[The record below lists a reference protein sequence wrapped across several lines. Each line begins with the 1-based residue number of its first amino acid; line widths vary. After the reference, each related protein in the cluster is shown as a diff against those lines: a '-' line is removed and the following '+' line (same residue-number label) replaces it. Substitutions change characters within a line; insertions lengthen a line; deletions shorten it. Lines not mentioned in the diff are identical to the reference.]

1 MSLLGKFTKR
11 SNLDPIKKLAEDAT
25 RSLERKLENSV
36 EDLFARTL
44 SSTGLSSSITRNL
57 SAKLGDAVKNELV
70 DKYFQT
76 GSSEFNRVSKDD
88 ICNNFL
94 PNYAQTASGSVRS
107 IEEDLKNIDG
117 VKGDVLQYPPNMGK
131 YYMSM
136 KFRQYIRQ
144 APQLQSSLRF
154 DNAIILPVPRRLEE
168 EFNLNINSFAQG
180 GYGALADVI
189 QTTSSGAGTD
199 YSPTQAIAFA
209 MMARSLKALESD
221 AADSVSQYLGSIP
234 NPHMAALFQ
243 GIDLRKFQFE
253 WTFSPR
259 NVNESIEI
267 QNIVLKLKQNSL
279 PAFSTLG
286 TPILQYPLMCQIEME
301 PWHTD
306 GADLITFKPALLE
319 SVKVNYS
326 PNGIPSFFAGTNLPT
341 FIQLSL
347 NFVETTYFTSNDFGP
362 SDATRQDDAKLN
374 AIVEET
380 NNYLRGVLPEDVVAG
395 VDNLSAS
402 FDGILRG
409 DGSSG

>member
-1 MSLLGKFTKR
+1 
-11 SNLDPIKKLAEDAT
+11 
-25 RSLERKLENSV
+25 
-36 EDLFARTL
+36 
-44 SSTGLSSSITRNL
+44 
-57 SAKLGDAVKNELV
+57 
-70 DKYFQT
+70 
-76 GSSEFNRVSKDD
+76 
-88 ICNNFL
+88 
-94 PNYAQTASGSVRS
+94 
-107 IEEDLKNIDG
+107 
-117 VKGDVLQYPPNMGK
+117 
-131 YYMSM
+131 M